1 MNHAKSDWYSQIKNI
16 QEIYLYVIV
25 EMLLVQKIQLIPKK
39 RMGYYYTCIL
49 YMMETQSSSQIFA
62 KNNFVA
68 NEIMGNILGWGQ
80 DWCMKRLKSDTSIK
94 EMSILFSHRH
104 TVEATR
110 CYYKCK
116 KKYPNARLHCLP
128 HWHF

>member
-1 MNHAKSDWYSQIKNI
+1 MISWKLVCIMNHAKSDWYAQIKNI

-25 EMLLVQKIQLIPKK
+25 EMLLFQKIQLIPKK
-39 RMGYYYTCIL
+39 RMGYTCNYTCIL
-49 YMMETQSSSQIFA
+49 FMMETQSSSQIFA

-80 DWCMKRLKSDTSIK
+80 DWCMKRLKNGTSIK

-110 CYYKCK
+110 C
-116 KKYPNARLHCLP
+116 
-128 HWHF
+128 